1 MERLLRPTPELLSVD
16 ADQWHEA
23 RRCLPLIRD
32 LAMREHRTRAD
43 VEATASALGSR
54 PTRIYELLRRY
65 TLDPCLTSLLPR
77 PAGRPRGFSRCTA
90 EMDALIDQLI
100 EEIYLTRQRP
110 KIMDLVRGIRKHC
123 HALGLTP
130 PGRKAIT
137 TRVRAKPPREV
148 LAKREGYRVARDRY
162 APVIGALE
170 APTPLA
176 LVQIDHTPVDVIV
189 VDSLTRTA
197 IQRPWLTLAIDVCT
211 RCVAGFHLSL
221 EAPSATSV
229 ALCIAHASLP
239 KAEGLSAHQI
249 EGTWPVQGLM
259 STIHLDNAK
268 EFRSEALRRG
278 CEQYGINLVYRPVRT
293 PHYGGH
299 IERLIGTMM
308 GKVHLLPGTTF
319 SNVQA
324 KGNSRPD
331 HSAAMTLEELER
343 WLTHAI
349 VGVYHREVHRAL
361 AIPPLTAWT
370 QKSDER
376 VASGGAPPPAVPN
389 PRRFFVDFLPIERRL
404 IRRDGVS
411 LHSIRYWSDVLRTWV
426 GEPQKRVIRYD
437 PRDLSRIYLLG
448 PDNAYYDLSY
458 RDVRHPSI
466 SLWEQRLALKRLR
479 DEGLAH
485 VDEHAIF
492 RTVNAMRAIA
502 DEAVVKSKMARRQ
515 RERRQH
521 LDQWPGAER
530 AGTDLD
536 AAASTVREIERT
548 ERLDPIFS
556 IEEWN

>member
-1 MERLLRPTPELLSVD
+1 
-16 ADQWHEA
+16 
-23 RRCLPLIRD
+23 
-32 LAMREHRTRAD
+32 MREQRTRAD
-43 VEATASALGSR
+43 VEATASALGFR
-54 PTRIYELLRRY
+54 PTRLYGLLRRY
-65 TLDPCLTSLLPR
+65 MLDPCLTSLLPR
-77 PAGRPRGFSRCTA
+77 PAGRPRGFSRCA
-90 EMDALIDQLI
+90 PEMDALIDQLI

-110 KIMDLVRGIRKHC
+110 KIMDLVRGIKKHC
-123 HALGLTP
+123 HALGWTP

-162 APVIGALE
+162 APSVGALE
-170 APTPLA
+170 VASPLA
-176 LVQIDHTPVDVIV
+176 LVQIDHTRVDVIV

-211 RCVAGFHLSL
+211 RCVAGFYLSL

-239 KAEGLSAHQI
+239 KAEGLSVHQI
-249 EGTWPVQGLM
+249 EGQWPVQGLM
-259 STIHLDNAK
+259 STIHLDNAA

-278 CEQYGINLVYRPVRT
+278 CEQYGIELVYRPVRT

-319 SNVQA
+319 SNTEA
-324 KGNSRPD
+324 KGNATPEK
-331 HSAAMTLEELER
+331 SAAMTLQELER

-349 VGVYHREVHRAL
+349 VGVYHREVHRSL
-361 AIPPLTAWT
+361 GIPPLIAWE
-370 QKSDER
+370 QKSRER
-376 VASGGAPPPAVPN
+376 AASGGAAPPAVPN
-389 PRRFFVDFLPIERRL
+389 PLRFFIDFLPLERRL

-411 LHSIRYWSDVLRTWV
+411 LHSIRYWSDVLKTWL
-426 GEPQKRVIRYD
+426 GEPQKRIIRYD

-448 PDNAYYDLSY
+448 PDHTYYDLSY
-458 RDVRHPSI
+458 RDLRHPSI

-479 DEGLAH
+479 DEGSAH

-492 RTVNAMRAIA
+492 RAVDAMRHIA
-502 DEAVVKSKMARRQ
+502 DEAVVKSKTARRQ

-521 LDQWPGAER
+521 VAERPGAEG
-530 AGTDLD
+530 AGNCVNNAD
-536 AAASTVREIERT
+536 STVRDVDRPK
-548 ERLDPIFS
+548 RVDPIFP

>member
-1 MERLLRPTPELLSVD
+1 MERVLTPAPNLLSVD
-16 ADQWHEA
+16 AHRWHEA
-23 RRCLPLIRD
+23 RRCLPLIRE
-32 LAMREHRTRAD
+32 LARREHRTRAD
-43 VEATASALGSR
+43 VEAVASALGFG
-54 PTRIYELLRRY
+54 PTRMYALLRLY
-65 TLDPCLTSLLPR
+65 TVDPCLTSLLPR
-77 PAGRPRGFSRCTA
+77 QPGRPRGFSRCTP
-90 EMDALIDQLI
+90 EIDALIDQLI
-100 EEIYLTRQRP
+100 EEMYLTRQRP
-110 KIMDLVRGIRKHC
+110 TIMDLVRGIKKQC

-137 TRVRAKPPREV
+137 TRVRAKPSREV

-162 APVIGALE
+162 APVLGVLE

-176 LVQIDHTPVDVIV
+176 LVQIDHTRVDVIV

-211 RCVAGFHLSL
+211 RCVAGFYLSL

-229 ALCIAHASLP
+229 ALCIAHAALP
-239 KAEGLSAHQI
+239 KAEGLNAQQI
-249 EGTWPVQGLM
+249 EGNWPVQGLM

-268 EFRSEALRRG
+268 EFRCEALRRG
-278 CEQYGINLVYRPVRT
+278 CEQYGIELVYRPVRT

-319 SNVQA
+319 SNVQT
-324 KGNSRPD
+324 KGNATPD
-331 HSAAMTLEELER
+331 QTAAMTLAELER

-349 VGVYHREVHRAL
+349 VGVYHREIHRAL
-361 AIPPLTAWT
+361 EIPPLTAWE
-370 QKSDER
+370 QKIGER
-376 VASGGAPPPAVPN
+376 IAAGGAAPPAVSN
-389 PRRFFVDFLPIERRL
+389 SRRFFIDFLPVEQRL

-426 GEPQKRVIRYD
+426 GEPHKRTIRYD
-437 PRDLSRIYLLG
+437 PRDLSRIFLLG
-448 PDNAYYDLSY
+448 PDNTYYDLSY
-458 RDVRHPSI
+458 RDLRHPAI

-479 DEGLAH
+479 DEGMAH

-492 RTVNAMRAIA
+492 RTVDAMRHIT
-502 DEAVVKSKMARRQ
+502 DEAVAKSKVLRRQ

-521 LDQWPGAER
+521 LDRRPDVDGA
-530 AGTDLD
+530 DN
-536 AAASTVREIERT
+536 AAFSVREIESI
-548 ERLDPIFS
+548 ERLDPIFP